1 MKTARFVLA
10 LIGAIFGLLSI
21 LLLGVATLL
30 GILSRTGTRGHG
42 RSLVPDLR
50 YCPWCG
56 QRADP
61 RAPFCRQCG
70 KALTA

>member
-1 MKTARFVLA
+1 MKTARFVLS
-10 LIGAIFGLLSI
+10 LVGTIFGLLSI

-30 GILSRTGTRGHG
+30 GVLSRKGTRAHG
-42 RSLVPDLR
+42 GCLVPSMQ

-56 QRADP
+56 QRAGP
-61 RAPFCRQCG
+61 SALFCRQCG